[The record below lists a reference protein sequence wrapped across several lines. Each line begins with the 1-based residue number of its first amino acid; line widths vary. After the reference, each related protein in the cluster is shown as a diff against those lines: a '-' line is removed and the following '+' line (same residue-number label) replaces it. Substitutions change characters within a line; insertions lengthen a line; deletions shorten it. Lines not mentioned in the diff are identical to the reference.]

1 MRPTMKIANPNNVP
15 FITHMMAYYFENHT
29 SSRREKGG
37 LNRLPHHG
45 IFSKLIKMLF
55 LKSG

>member
-1 MRPTMKIANPNNVP
+1 MKPAMKIANPNNVP
-15 FITHMMAYYFENHT
+15 FMTHMMACFENHT
-29 SSRREKGG
+29 SSRREKGE

-55 LKSG
+55 LDSG